1 MSDQSANNKRIAEII
16 LSDIMNDVSVANILL
31 KVKLYATKRHDEGLL
46 EWVNAELN
54 GYEGTPPEYR
64 IIPALV
70 KVDVYREFQVVL
82 NQEYPTDMVYDEKI
96 RERLSHISVHNSIT
110 EVEELLR
117 KNDGSIRVEV
127 PTVIWHRYM
136 GHCINGN
143 IQRAYQYTSITALS
157 SIITSVKS
165 LLIDFF
171 SKVEEHEKI
180 DFSSVIKSKENVIM
194 NYNAAIINT
203 GDGTVNASNITN
215 VIGDDNTI
223 SPTSISELTDILREI
238 KSIIGAQNPECDEIC
253 DEINAELS
261 KPTPVKKI
269 LKRGFQA
276 LRGFLF
282 NVATQAIV
290 EQLPP
295 LLDKALI
302 LLQ

>member
-1 MSDQSANNKRIAEII
+1 MSDQSANNKRIAEVI
-16 LSDIMNDVSVANILL
+16 LSDIMNDVPIANVLL
-31 KVKLYATKRHDEGLL
+31 KVKIYATKRHDTELL

-64 IIPALV
+64 IIPSLV
-70 KVDVYREFQVVL
+70 KVDIHRGFQVVP
-82 NQEYPTDMVYDEKI
+82 NQEYPIDMVEDEII
-96 RERLSHISVHNSIT
+96 RERLSYISVHNSIT
-110 EVEELLR
+110 EVEEIFR
-117 KNDGSIRVEV
+117 KNGGLIRVEV

-143 IQRAYQYTSITALS
+143 IQRAYQYTDVTALS

-171 SKVEEHEKI
+171 SKVEENNDI
-180 DFSSVIKSKENVIM
+180 DFLSVIKSKENVVM

-203 GDGTVNASNITN
+203 GDGTINASNVTN
-215 VIGDDNTI
+215 VIGDNNTI
-223 SPTSISELTDILREI
+223 STSSVSELKDILREI
-238 KSIIGAQNPECDEIC
+238 KSLLDTQNPECEEIC
-253 DEINAELS
+253 DELDAELS

-276 LRGFLF
+276 IKGILLNASTELLVGKLS
-282 NVATQAIV
+282 
-290 EQLPP
+290 P
-295 LLDKALI
+295 LLDQALI

>member
-1 MSDQSANNKRIAEII
+1 MSDQSANNIRIAETI
-16 LSDIMNDVSVANILL
+16 LSDIMNDVHIANILL
-31 KVKLYATKRHDEGLL
+31 KVKIYATKRHDTELL

-64 IIPALV
+64 IIPSLV
-70 KVDVYREFQVVL
+70 KVDIHKGFQVVP
-82 NQEYPTDMVYDEKI
+82 NQEYPIDMVEDEKI
-96 RERLSHISVHNSIT
+96 RERLSYISVHNSIT
-110 EVEELLR
+110 EVEEIFR
-117 KNDGSIRVEV
+117 KNGGLIRVEV

-143 IQRAYQYTSITALS
+143 IQRAYQYTDVTALS

-171 SKVEEHEKI
+171 SKVEENDEI
-180 DFSSVIKSKENVIM
+180 DFSSVIKSKENVVM

-203 GDGTVNASNITN
+203 GDGTINASNVIN
-215 VIGDDNTI
+215 VIGDNNTI
-223 SPTSISELTDILREI
+223 STSSVSELKDILREI
-238 KSIIGAQNPECDEIC
+238 KSLLDTQNPECEEIC
-253 DEINAELS
+253 DELDAELS

-276 LRGFLF
+276 IKGILLNASTELLVGKLS
-282 NVATQAIV
+282 
-290 EQLPP
+290 P
-295 LLDKALI
+295 LLDQALI